1 MTRFQIK
8 RLIIRKCGLSGKLEE
23 RVGAEEGGGAC
34 DGSTVEPWKK
44 ER

>member
-1 MTRFQIK
+1 MTGFQIT

-34 DGSTVEPWKK
+34 VRKGVTAPQ
-44 ER
+44 